1 MGFKIQIQVN
11 EHLYLRDPQDSKLG
25 RNMLQHGICLLDE
38 LGLEEFT
45 FKKLAHRIESTEASI
60 YRYFENKHKFLVYLL
75 CWYWE
80 RVRYHIIYA
89 TTNIEEPEQKLR
101 IALSAIVDSS
111 KSDPAV
117 EYIDEHILFR
127 IVLREGPKTYHTKLV
142 DEENKQGFFAVYKAL
157 ASDIAAIVLEISP
170 EFEYPKS
177 LASTL
182 LEMANFHIYAAQHL
196 PSLTEVRTPS
206 EDLIQVKNMLEF
218 FAFGLIAKPS
228 TVTLSPK

>member
-25 RNMLQHGICLLDE
+25 RNILQHGICLLDE

-80 RVRYHIIYA
+80 RVRYRISYA
-89 TTNIEEPEQKLR
+89 TTNINDPEQKLR
-101 IALSAIVDSS
+101 IALSSIVESS
-111 KSDPAV
+111 KADPAV
-117 EYIDEHILFR
+117 EYIDENILFR
-127 IVLREGPKTYHTKLV
+127 IVLAEGPKTYHTKWV
-142 DEENKQGFFAVYKAL
+142 DEENKKGFFAVYKAL
-157 ASDIAAIVLEISP
+157 AADLAAIILEIQP

-182 LEMANFHIYAAQHL
+182 LEMANFHIYAAKHL
-196 PSLTEVRTPS
+196 PSLTEVRTHN
-206 EDLIQVKNMLEF
+206 EDLAHVKKMLDF
-218 FAFGLIAKPS
+218 FAFGLIAKS
-228 TVTLSPK
+228 

>member
-11 EHLYLRDPQDSKLG
+11 ERLYLRDPQDSKLG
-25 RNMLQHGICLLDE
+25 RNILQHGICLIEE

-45 FKKLAHRIESTEASI
+45 FRKLAHRIESTEASI

-80 RVRYHIIYA
+80 RVRYQIALA
-89 TTNIEEPEQKLR
+89 TTNIEDPPQKLR
-101 IALSAIVDSS
+101 VALSAIVDSS
-111 KSDPAV
+111 KADPAV
-117 EYIDEHILFR
+117 EYIDEDILFK
-127 IVLREGPKTYHTKLV
+127 IVLTEGPKTYHTKAV
-142 DEENKQGFFAVYKAL
+142 DEENRQGFFAVYKAL
-157 ASDIAAIVLEISP
+157 AADLAAIIMEVNP
-170 EFEYPKS
+170 DFEYPKS

-206 EDLIQVKNMLEF
+206 EDLTGVKTLLEF
-218 FAFGLIAKPS
+218 FAFGLIGRN
-228 TVTLSPK
+228 

>member
-11 EHLYLRDPQDSKLG
+11 ERLYLRDPQDSKLG
-25 RNMLQHGICLLDE
+25 RNILQHGICLIEE

-80 RVRYHIIYA
+80 RVRYQIVLA
-89 TTNIEEPEQKLR
+89 TTNIEDPGHKLR
-101 IALSAIVDSS
+101 VALSAIVDSS
-111 KSDPAV
+111 KADPAV
-117 EYIDEHILFR
+117 EYIDEDILFK
-127 IVLREGPKTYHTKLV
+127 IVLTEGPKTYHTKAV

-157 ASDIAAIVLEISP
+157 AADLAAIILEVNP
-170 EFEYPKS
+170 AFEYPKS

-182 LEMANFHIYAAQHL
+182 LEMANFLIYAAQHL

-206 EDLIQVKNMLEF
+206 DDLTGVKNLLEF
-218 FAFGLIAKPS
+218 FAFGLIGQN
-228 TVTLSPK
+228 